1 MNISINLAR
10 GSRVDPQRAVELL
23 QQALNGEGI
32 SLPAD
37 PGEGQAVISLPLEGD
52 LYMRI
57 FSQFGQV
64 EALSFIRRVI
74 AATLVRSSQETQPTS
89 SASRFQLSESAK
101 ENLGLILALVIPI
114 VIMGLLIWVLGRGA
128 KAGGGF
134 AEWAGGGTAT

>member
-10 GSRVDPQRAVELL
+10 DSRVDPQRAVELL

-64 EALSFIRRVI
+64 EGPSFIRRVI
-74 AATLVRSSQETQPTS
+74 AATLVTSPQETQPTS
-89 SASRFQLSESAK
+89 RAPRFQLSESAK
-101 ENLGLILALVIPI
+101 ENFGLILALVIPI
-114 VIMGLLIWVLGRGA
+114 VLMGLLVRLLGRGE

-134 AEWAGGGTAT
+134 AEWAGGHPTA